1 MPVHRCHWTDETL
14 QTCGL
19 CGDGCVQVG
28 SEKEGEDTRTPVGE
42 RELIISGYTVDGV
55 MQVYTSDYSLMAKFD
70 KFVESNPDVWKLKRT
85 QKCQGDVV
93 GKDYE
98 CPARC
103 ISFRAE
109 PPKKR
114 EMTEEQ
120 KEMAREQFRK
130 YRESKNS

>member
-1 MPVHRCHWTDETL
+1 M

-19 CGDGCVQVG
+19 CGDGCVQVRSKKAG
-28 SEKEGEDTRTPVGE
+28 EGMRTPVDE
-42 RELIISGYTVDGV
+42 RELIVSYYTDQDIA
-55 MQVYTSDYSLMAKFD
+55 QVYTSDYNLMAKFD

-98 CPARC
+98 CPAKC

-120 KEMAREQFRK
+120 KEMAREQLRK

>member
-1 MPVHRCHWTDETL
+1 M
-14 QTCGL
+14 
-19 CGDGCVQVG
+19 
-28 SEKEGEDTRTPVGE
+28 RTPAGE

-85 QKCQGDVV
+85 QKCQGDIV

-98 CPARC
+98 CPAKC
-103 ISFRAE
+103 ITFRAE

-120 KEMAREQFRK
+120 RQAASERMKALRSAQIA
-130 YRESKNS
+130 SKS